1 MLCKL
6 TSTTIVLSY
15 KTKFRALDV
24 LRSDASLVEMVHV
37 SASLTKGADCLFA
50 AFAAELASPPWGHG
64 GGWGTFPSSPKAT
77 SRLFLVAV
85 PPGAQ
90 PSLLWAFAVADGC
103 GSGRRFCCGG
113 LGPPKCAGNG
123 RGRDCVFAICIARPP
138 FPAAESEP

>member
-90 PSLLWAFAVADGC
+90 PSLLWAFAVADG
-103 GSGRRFCCGG
+103 
-113 LGPPKCAGNG
+113 
-123 RGRDCVFAICIARPP
+123 P
-138 FPAAESEP
+138 FTAAESEP